1 MTSVA
6 FDAHLH
12 RLTPG
17 RPAGVRLYCFP
28 FAGGSAASY
37 RPWAELV
44 PRDVDLNSFQLPGR
58 MERLAEPAA
67 VDLRALVPDLAAA
80 VLNDLDDRPY
90 GLFGHSMGSLLAYEI
105 ALELRRLGAPAP
117 RLLALSGRR
126 APQIELEGFQP
137 YHLMPDA
144 EFLARI
150 ERLGGIPPQLLQHR
164 DLLDFMLPT
173 LRADFTAV
181 ETYRA
186 QPGAPLDCPLL
197 VFGGTEDHDAPP
209 DSLGAGAELSTAPS
223 ALQTYSGGHFF
234 LWDHATTMLRLITD
248 RLRDTPIQ

>member
-17 RPAGVRLYCFP
+17 RSSGVRLYCFP

-37 RPWAELV
+37 RPWAASA
-44 PRDVDLNSFQLPGR
+44 PQDVSLDTFQLPGR
-58 MERLAEPAA
+58 MERMGEPAA
-67 VDLRALVPDLAAA
+67 TDLRSQVPDLAAA

-90 GLFGHSMGSLLAYEI
+90 GLFGHSMGTLLAYEI

-126 APQIELEGFQP
+126 APQIEVEGFQP

-144 EFLARI
+144 EFMARI
-150 ERLGGIPPQLLQHR
+150 EQLGGIPPQLLEHR

-173 LRADFTAV
+173 MRADFTAV
-181 ETYRA
+181 ETYRTR
-186 QPGAPLDCPLL
+186 PSAPLDCPLL

-209 DSLGAGAELSTAPS
+209 ESLAAWAELSS
-223 ALQTYSGGHFF
+223 ARTTLHTYPGGHFF
-234 LWDHATTMLRLITD
+234 LWDHAATMLRLIAEG
-248 RLRDTPIQ
+248 LRNPA